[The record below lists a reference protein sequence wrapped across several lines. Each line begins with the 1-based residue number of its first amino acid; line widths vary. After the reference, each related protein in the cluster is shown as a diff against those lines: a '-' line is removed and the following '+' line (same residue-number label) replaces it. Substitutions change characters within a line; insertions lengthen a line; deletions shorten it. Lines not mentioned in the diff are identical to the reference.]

1 MATTKINSDSLT
13 EYNISPGDFII
24 KLRKNLDGVALAHDD
39 IDNNFEVLRRTIND
53 LHTSLDEI
61 TYGDLSSTTNS
72 NLYVDKIKDGSITAS
87 HLASGIVLPVGAVQL
102 SDAQKAEI
110 KGDPGA
116 PGAPGAT
123 PTFSFADG
131 TLTITNI

>member
-13 EYNISPGDFII
+13 EYNISPDDFII

-72 NLYVDKIKDGSITAS
+72 NLYVDKIKDGSITSS
-87 HLASGIVLPVGAVQL
+87 HLESGIVLPVGAVQL

-110 KGDPGA
+110 KGDPGV

-123 PTFSFADG
+123 PTFSFASG
-131 TLTITNI
+131 TLTITNA